1 MAGGVVVGVTVC
13 VAVAASMVGKWV
25 STDMQSFPSVFTS
38 LWSLRISSQ
47 GAQRESAI
55 LVEWSSMLTKVS
67 APKGKEMLH
76 VLSWGDLN
84 WGVAGG
90 GWLWVHAL
98 LAPRWLEFF
107 FFSGEQGEFGQVYS
121 FHNGEWAMY
130 NTCYRIISGFCN
142 VPRQMWHSLHMSKES
157 HRTSEGGSLEWFG
170 RCWNSL
176 ENNAQRKLC
185 MEYWRRKTKKALVH
199 KETSKDVWM

>member
-84 WGVAGG
+84 
-90 GWLWVHAL
+90 
-98 LAPRWLEFF
+98 
-107 FFSGEQGEFGQVYS
+107 
-121 FHNGEWAMY
+121 
-130 NTCYRIISGFCN
+130 
-142 VPRQMWHSLHMSKES
+142 
-157 HRTSEGGSLEWFG
+157 
-170 RCWNSL
+170 
-176 ENNAQRKLC
+176 
-185 MEYWRRKTKKALVH
+185 
-199 KETSKDVWM
+199 